1 MKRFVCVIF
10 GPLYS
15 CCALAVAQ
23 TWYVRADGG
32 APTLCDGKTDA
43 PFIGSTGG
51 HCGIAHLMYLIP
63 PNRDGNDVGRKPLIA
78 GGDTVMVAAG
88 SYQFGLPFNG
98 GGWGSCSASWPWD
111 CHSMPV
117 PSGTA
122 ANPTR
127 IIGAGSAV
135 TTFWG
140 SGGASF
146 VVNLAGSS
154 NVVIQGITITDH
166 SNCVQNHTNPAVKCQ
181 PGGLWAATGISDTE
195 GGTDTPQ
202 SSNVTLTDVVVRGM
216 AKFGLLTGNINNWT
230 LSNVKIL
237 ANGFGGMSLDT
248 GPSYSRGTNTFTNVE
263 FSWNGCTENYPSTAI
278 YACWGQM
285 SGGYGDGLGSSSSS
299 DRGVWSFQNVVASNN
314 TQDGLDFLHA
324 DPSAVITF
332 DHVDARNNA
341 GNQLKT
347 NGVATI
353 TNSVIVGGCSLMQ
366 GRDSMQGSPGGN
378 TAGDLCRAMGD
389 PVVVG
394 QSPGQTTTVDHNT
407 IISQG
412 NTFVTI
418 PCPGTGCGDKTSKLA
433 ITNNI
438 MVGLPR
444 WVKNDGHLVDIWWWG
459 DGTPVNTPTWTGN
472 VFFNT
477 DVGACPAGNS
487 CADPKLTNQTLA
499 AFDPTPLP
507 GSPVIGKATNGGN
520 IGAVQTAVVQPP
532 PVCPAVCVPK
542 VVYAMNAT
550 GHLDVS
556 AACTP

>member
-332 DHVDARNNA
+332 DHVNAYRNA
-341 GNQLKT
+341 GNQIKG
-347 NGVATI
+347 NGSVTI
-353 TNSVIVGGCSLMQ
+353 TNSTVNAYCSSLQGNGDMVGTNA
-366 GRDSMQGSPGGN
+366 GGGG
-378 TAGDLCRAMGD
+378 TSGDLCRALGD
-389 PVVVG
+389 AVVLG
-394 QSPGQTTTVDHNT
+394 MSAGHTSTLQNNTVL
-407 IISQG
+407 SQG
-412 NTFVTI
+412 NCVITV
-418 PCPGTGCGDKTSKLA
+418 PDSGVGDATSK
-433 ITNNI
+433 IVVTNNI
-438 MVGLPR
+438 LIGLPV
-444 WVKNDGHLVDIWWWG
+444 WVDGNQ
-459 DGTPVNTPTWTGN
+459 TPPPQSCLYYWNSANVPSFSGN
-472 VFFNT
+472 VIWKVKGGT
-477 DVGACPAGNS
+477 APAGNLY
-487 CADPKLTNQTLA
+487 ADPKLTNQTLA
-499 AFDPTPLP
+499 AFDPTPTSATP
-507 GSPVIGKATNGGN
+507 PNVGAIRGTVVVPPPPPAACVPIVSKCATVIS
-520 IGAVQTAVVQPP
+520 GATAV
-532 PVCPAVCVPK
+532 
-542 VVYAMNAT
+542 T
-550 GHLDVS
+550 T
-556 AACTP
+556 CTAGCQ